1 MERMNEIH
9 VPYFAR
15 KKLGTK
21 SGGGGGGGGGGG
33 ALDFYTA
40 TNKSE
45 LQANAARKLRRGPQG
60 GVDTLGQ

>member
-1 MERMNEIH
+1 MNEIH

-21 SGGGGGGGGGGG
+21 SGGGGGGGG

-40 TNKSE
+40 TNKSK